1 MTVTPIRATST
12 RTSVRT
18 ASSRAVAP
26 EGAPATTLDADGYR
40 AAVERGALVV
50 DIRSRAQR
58 ERQGVLAGAVAVEAR
73 PVVDLLD
80 PRSAAPLS
88 AVAGGREVVL
98 VSDDGLDAELF
109 ALELHRRGVS
119 GVRAVD
125 GGHDAL
131 RAARALALLTD
142 AEHLLRERSAISAH

>member
-1 MTVTPIRATST
+1 MSTTYATVT
-12 RTSVRT
+12 
-18 ASSRAVAP
+18 
-26 EGAPATTLDADGYR
+26 TTLSATDYGPAVR
-40 AAVERGALVV
+40 AGALVV

-58 ERQGVLAGAVAVEAR
+58 ERQGVLAGAIAVEAR

-80 PRSAAPLS
+80 PSSPAPLA
-88 AVAGGREVVL
+88 AVTEGRQVVL

-109 ALELHRRGVS
+109 ALELTSRGVR

-131 RAARALALLTD
+131 RAAHALALLAD

>member
-1 MTVTPIRATST
+1 MT
-12 RTSVRT
+12 T
-18 ASSRAVAP
+18 AFTTTF
-26 EGAPATTLDADGYR
+26 TTLEVADYR
-40 AAVERGALVV
+40 AAVEAGALVV

-73 PVVDLLD
+73 PLVELLD
-80 PRSAAPLS
+80 PRSSAPL
-88 AVAGGREVVL
+88 AAATGGREVLL

-109 ALELHRRGVS
+109 ALELHSRGVL

-131 RAARALALLTD
+131 RAARALGLLAD

>member
-1 MTVTPIRATST
+1 MTTAFATTVTT
-12 RTSVRT
+12 TSVTT
-18 ASSRAVAP
+18 ALTIDASDYASAVRA
-26 EGAPATTLDADGYR
+26 
-40 AAVERGALVV
+40 GALVV

-80 PRSAAPLS
+80 PSSPAPLA
-88 AVAGGREVVL
+88 AVSGGRPVLL

-109 ALELHRRGVS
+109 ALELASRGVR
-119 GVRAVD
+119 GIRAVD

-131 RAARALALLTD
+131 RQARALALLSN
-142 AEHLLRERSAISAH
+142 AEHILRERSAISAH

>member
-1 MTVTPIRATST
+1 MTTVAVVTTDTVTDTTAVTVDVTDYRATIE
-12 RTSVRT
+12 
-18 ASSRAVAP
+18 A
-26 EGAPATTLDADGYR
+26 
-40 AAVERGALVV
+40 GALVV

-73 PVVDLLD
+73 PVVELLD
-80 PRSAAPLS
+80 PRSPAPLA
-88 AVAGGREVVL
+88 AVEEGRQVVL

-109 ALELHRRGVS
+109 ALELRSRGVR

-125 GGHDAL
+125 GGHEAL
-131 RAARALALLTD
+131 RVAGALGLLSD

>member
-1 MTVTPIRATST
+1 MTTALRTTAARGATVRSVTAE
-12 RTSVRT
+12 
-18 ASSRAVAP
+18 A
-26 EGAPATTLDADGYR
+26 TLDASGYR
-40 AAVERGALVV
+40 EVVRAGALVV

-80 PRSAAPLS
+80 PRSGSALAAVDGHRS
-88 AVAGGREVVL
+88 VVL

-109 ALELHRRGVS
+109 ALELRFRGVS

-125 GGHDAL
+125 GGFDAL
-131 RAARALALLTD
+131 RAAGALALLSE

>member
-1 MTVTPIRATST
+1 MTTVAVTIPDTTTTVTITDTAT
-12 RTSVRT
+12 V
-18 ASSRAVAP
+18 
-26 EGAPATTLDADGYR
+26 TLDVSDYR
-40 AAVERGALVV
+40 STVESGALVV

-80 PRSAAPLS
+80 PRSAAPL
-88 AVAGGREVVL
+88 AVVDEGREVVL

-109 ALELHRRGVS
+109 ALELHSRGVR

-131 RAARALALLTD
+131 RAAGSLGLLSN

>member
-1 MTVTPIRATST
+1 MTTALRATAARSNT
-12 RTSVRT
+12 ARSVT
-18 ASSRAVAP
+18 AEA
-26 EGAPATTLDADGYR
+26 TLDASGYR
-40 AAVERGALVV
+40 AVVRAGALVV

-80 PRSAAPLS
+80 PRSGSALAA
-88 AVAGGREVVL
+88 VDGRRSVVL

-109 ALELHRRGVS
+109 ALELRFRGVL

-125 GGHDAL
+125 GGFDEL
-131 RAARALALLTD
+131 RAAGALALLSE

>member
-1 MTVTPIRATST
+1 MATIT
-12 RTSVRT
+12 RTSTAPTTIPASAYRDAVR
-18 ASSRAVAP
+18 S
-26 EGAPATTLDADGYR
+26 
-40 AAVERGALVV
+40 GALVV

-58 ERQGVLAGAVAVEAR
+58 ERQGVLAGAIAVEAR

-80 PRSAAPLS
+80 PRSAAPLA
-88 AVAGGREVVL
+88 AVREGRAVVL

-109 ALELHRRGVS
+109 SLELHYRGVA

-131 RAARALALLTD
+131 RAARALGLLTD
-142 AEHLLRERSAISAH
+142 ADHLLRERSAISAH

>member
-1 MTVTPIRATST
+1 MITATAT
-12 RTSVRT
+12 
-18 ASSRAVAP
+18 
-26 EGAPATTLDADGYR
+26 ATTVAFTLSASHYG
-40 AAVERGALVV
+40 AAVRAGALVV

-58 ERQGVLAGAVAVEAR
+58 ERQGVLAGAIAVEAR
-73 PVVDLLD
+73 PAVDLLD
-80 PRSAAPLS
+80 PSSSSPLA
-88 AVAGGREVVL
+88 AVAEGRPVVL

-109 ALELHRRGVS
+109 ALELASRGVR

-131 RAARALALLTD
+131 RAVRALGLLAN

>member
-1 MTVTPIRATST
+1 MTAAFATS
-12 RTSVRT
+12 
-18 ASSRAVAP
+18 ADAI
-26 EGAPATTLDADGYR
+26 LDAAGYR
-40 AAVERGALVV
+40 MAVETGALVV

-58 ERQGVLAGAVAVEAR
+58 ERQGVLPGAVAVEAR

-80 PRSAAPLS
+80 PHSPAPL
-88 AVAGGREVVL
+88 AAATAGRQVVL

-109 ALELHRRGVS
+109 AWELHTRGVA

-131 RAARALALLTD
+131 RAAGALGLLTD
-142 AEHLLRERSAISAH
+142 AEHLVRERSAISAH

>member
-1 MTVTPIRATST
+1 MTATLTTTTPTTTTAT
-12 RTSVRT
+12 
-18 ASSRAVAP
+18 A
-26 EGAPATTLDADGYR
+26 GLTLDVADYR
-40 AAVERGALVV
+40 AAVAAGALVV

-80 PRSAAPLS
+80 PRSPAPLA
-88 AVAGGREVVL
+88 AVGERREVVL

-109 ALELHRRGVS
+109 ALESHSRGVR

-125 GGHDAL
+125 GGHAAL
-131 RAARALALLTD
+131 RAAGALGLLSD

>member
-1 MTVTPIRATST
+1 MTAAVTATT
-12 RTSVRT
+12 TFAGATTS
-18 ASSRAVAP
+18 AP
-26 EGAPATTLDADGYR
+26 VTATTLDAASYR
-40 AAVERGALVV
+40 AAVRSGALVV

-80 PRSAAPLS
+80 PRADAPLA
-88 AVAGGREVVL
+88 AVIDRREVVL

-109 ALELHRRGVS
+109 TLELRTRGVE

-125 GGHDAL
+125 GGYDAL
-131 RAARALALLTD
+131 RAARVLGLLTD
-142 AEHLLRERSAISAH
+142 AEHLVRERSAISAH

>member
-1 MTVTPIRATST
+1 MTITFSATITETVTTTIAATEYPSAVRA
-12 RTSVRT
+12 
-18 ASSRAVAP
+18 
-26 EGAPATTLDADGYR
+26 
-40 AAVERGALVV
+40 GALVV
-50 DIRSRAQR
+50 DIRSRTQR

-80 PRSAAPLS
+80 PGSATPLA
-88 AVAGGREVVL
+88 AVTEGRAVVL

-109 ALELHRRGVS
+109 ALELHSRGVD

-131 RAARALALLTD
+131 RTTRALGLLAN

>member
-1 MTVTPIRATST
+1 MTTSFSTTSATAGTPATATS
-12 RTSVRT
+12 
-18 ASSRAVAP
+18 SSTGVS
-26 EGAPATTLDADGYR
+26 TTLAAGDYP
-40 AAVERGALVV
+40 AAVRAGALVV

-80 PRSAAPLS
+80 PRSAAPLA
-88 AVAGGREVVL
+88 AVTDGRAVVL

-109 ALELHRRGVS
+109 ALELHSRGVRV
-119 GVRAVD
+119 VRAVD

-131 RAARALALLTD
+131 RAARALALLSGAD
-142 AEHLLRERSAISAH
+142 HLLRERSAISAH

>member
-1 MTVTPIRATST
+1 MTTSFSTTSATTGTP
-12 RTSVRT
+12 
-18 ASSRAVAP
+18 
-26 EGAPATTLDADGYR
+26 APATSSSTGAATTLAAGDYP
-40 AAVERGALVV
+40 AAVRAGALVV

-80 PRSAAPLS
+80 PRSAAPLA
-88 AVAGGREVVL
+88 AVAVADGRAVVL

-109 ALELHRRGVS
+109 ALELHSRGVR

-131 RAARALALLTD
+131 RAARALALLSGAD
-142 AEHLLRERSAISAH
+142 HLLRERSAISAH

>member
-1 MTVTPIRATST
+1 MTTALTTTTPTT
-12 RTSVRT
+12 TTT
-18 ASSRAVAP
+18 A
-26 EGAPATTLDADGYR
+26 GLTLDVADYR
-40 AAVERGALVV
+40 AAVAAGALVV

-80 PRSAAPLS
+80 PRSPAPLA
-88 AVAGGREVVL
+88 AVGERREVVL

-109 ALELHRRGVS
+109 ALESHSRGVR

-125 GGHDAL
+125 GGHAAL
-131 RAARALALLTD
+131 RAAGALGLLSD

>member
-1 MTVTPIRATST
+1 MTTASTITASTATST
-12 RTSVRT
+12 
-18 ASSRAVAP
+18 ASS
-26 EGAPATTLDADGYR
+26 GTTLDVADYR
-40 AAVERGALVV
+40 AAVAAGALVV

-58 ERQGVLAGAVAVEAR
+58 ERQGVLAGAIAVEAR
-73 PVVDLLD
+73 PVVEMLD
-80 PRSAAPLS
+80 PRSAAPLA
-88 AVAGGREVVL
+88 AVAGGREVLL

-109 ALELHRRGVS
+109 ALELHSRGVR

-131 RAARALALLTD
+131 RACRALGLLSD

>member
-1 MTVTPIRATST
+1 MTTAFSTTVT
-12 RTSVRT
+12 TSV
-18 ASSRAVAP
+18 
-26 EGAPATTLDADGYR
+26 ATTIDPAEYP
-40 AAVERGALVV
+40 AAVRAGALVV

-80 PRSAAPLS
+80 PGSATPLA
-88 AVAGGREVVL
+88 AVTDGRAVVL

-109 ALELHRRGVS
+109 ALELNSRGVH

-131 RAARALALLTD
+131 RASRALGLLSD

>member
-1 MTVTPIRATST
+1 MTSSI
-12 RTSVRT
+12 RT
-18 ASSRAVAP
+18 ALH
-26 EGAPATTLDADGYR
+26 TTDR
-40 AAVERGALVV
+40 AAAGVDTVLAAADYPAAVRAGALVV

-58 ERQGVLAGAVAVEAR
+58 ERQGVLAGAIAVEAR

-80 PRSAAPLS
+80 PRSDTPLAA
-88 AVAGGREVVL
+88 VREGRPVVL

-109 ALELHRRGVS
+109 ALELHSRGVR

-125 GGHDAL
+125 GGHEAL
-131 RAARALALLTD
+131 RAARALALLSE

>member
-1 MTVTPIRATST
+1 MITTAFRSAATVSAADLTLDVADYPAAIRA
-12 RTSVRT
+12 
-18 ASSRAVAP
+18 
-26 EGAPATTLDADGYR
+26 
-40 AAVERGALVV
+40 GALVV

-80 PRSAAPLS
+80 PGSAAPLA
-88 AVAGGREVVL
+88 AVTAGRAVVL

-109 ALELHRRGVS
+109 ALELHTRGVR

-131 RAARALALLTD
+131 RATRALGLLSG

>member
-1 MTVTPIRATST
+1 MTTALTTTTPTT
-12 RTSVRT
+12 TTTT
-18 ASSRAVAP
+18 A
-26 EGAPATTLDADGYR
+26 GLTLDVADYR
-40 AAVERGALVV
+40 AAVAAGALVV

-80 PRSAAPLS
+80 PRSPAPLA
-88 AVAGGREVVL
+88 AVGERREVVL

-109 ALELHRRGVS
+109 ALESHSRGVR

-125 GGHDAL
+125 GGHAAL
-131 RAARALALLTD
+131 RAAGALGLLSD

>member
-1 MTVTPIRATST
+1 MITATA
-12 RTSVRT
+12 T
-18 ASSRAVAP
+18 ATATNVAF
-26 EGAPATTLDADGYR
+26 TLSAGHYA
-40 AAVERGALVV
+40 AAVRAGALVV

-58 ERQGVLAGAVAVEAR
+58 ERQGVLAGAIAVEAR
-73 PVVDLLD
+73 PAVDLLD
-80 PRSAAPLS
+80 PSSPAPLA
-88 AVAGGREVVL
+88 AVAEGRPVVL

-109 ALELHRRGVS
+109 ALELASRGVR

-131 RAARALALLTD
+131 REARALGLLAD

>member
-1 MTVTPIRATST
+1 MTSLAVTLTD
-12 RTSVRT
+12 
-18 ASSRAVAP
+18 
-26 EGAPATTLDADGYR
+26 PAALTLDVADYR
-40 AAVERGALVV
+40 TTVEAGALVV
-50 DIRSRAQR
+50 DIRSRVQR

-73 PVVDLLD
+73 PVVELLD
-80 PRSAAPLS
+80 PRSAAPLA
-88 AVAGGREVVL
+88 AVDEGREVLL

-109 ALELHRRGVS
+109 ALELHSRGVR

-131 RAARALALLTD
+131 RAAGALGLLSD